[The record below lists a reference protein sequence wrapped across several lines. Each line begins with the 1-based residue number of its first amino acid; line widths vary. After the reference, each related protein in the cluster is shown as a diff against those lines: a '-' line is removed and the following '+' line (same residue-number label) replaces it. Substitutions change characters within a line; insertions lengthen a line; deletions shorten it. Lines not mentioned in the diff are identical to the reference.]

1 MNKSILQ
8 NNSHY
13 HHSCHKMEFLY
24 HYQYHQL
31 VKPNSLVAFCQKFNM
46 GKTIFIKEIITILK
60 EPLLCPTCQKED
72 KLEKDVVREER
83 SSGKTI
89 LCSRCEALIVITN
102 HNLRNVEL
110 SSFRDDIIMLKE
122 PHLIRKVGY

>member
-1 MNKSILQ
+1 
-8 NNSHY
+8 
-13 HHSCHKMEFLY
+13 
-24 HYQYHQL
+24 
-31 VKPNSLVAFCQKFNM
+31 M

-60 EPLLCPTCQKED
+60 EPRLCPTCQKED

-83 SSGKTI
+83 SNGKTI

-102 HNLRNVEL
+102 HNLKEVEL
-110 SSFRDDIIMLKE
+110 SSFKDDIIMLKE